1 MDTTHNKGND
11 MSDKITLQKI
21 FDLAWQA
28 FIIEDKPPSCG
39 RIACLYQD
47 AYGNR
52 CAVGLSLPNYH
63 NALMYEGGFEGLV
76 DGYPELFDEQIQE
89 LANLIFKGS
98 LNKFQA
104 RLHDHWVDIET
115 REWKGTKQERMED
128 YLKIAE
134 ELKLT
139 IPAARPTQTTDH

>member
-11 MSDKITLQKI
+11 MSDRITLQKI

-28 FIIEDKPPSCG
+28 FIIEDRPPSCG

-52 CAVGLSLPNYH
+52 CAVGLALPNYH
-63 NALMYEGGFEGLV
+63 NALMHEGGFECLV
-76 DGYPELFDEQIQE
+76 DEYPELFDEQV
-89 LANLIFKGS
+89 LKLVSLRFGGP
-98 LNKFQA
+98 LNKFQS
-104 RLHDHWVDIET
+104 RLHDHWVDIKT

-128 YLKIAE
+128 YLKVAE
-134 ELKLT
+134 EFNLT
-139 IPAARPTQTTDH
+139 IPAARPASVTA